1 VAATAGARAQ
11 PVLGQLAVRR
21 VLSLALLVAVVLATV
36 AKAAGPAPAT
46 MPCVTSYVVNGAGCA
61 VW

>member
-1 VAATAGARAQ
+1 
-11 PVLGQLAVRR
+11 VRR
-21 VLSLALLVAVVLATV
+21 VLPLALLVAVVLATV

-46 MPCVTSYVVNGAGCA
+46 MPCTTSYVVNGTGCA